1 MRKPR
6 VLLYDDDQIVLDM
19 LKLFFTRR
27 GYEVFDYIE
36 PVVCPLKKNPAT
48 RCDNFQPC
56 VDVIISDY
64 QMPVM
69 TGIELL
75 QNQSKKGCKVDSKM
89 KVIMSG
95 HSDEQIITQCNE
107 LGYSFF
113 QKPFTFSKLS
123 TWLSEHEKLFDL
135 SQQFSE
141 N

>member
-1 MRKPR
+1 MRRPR
-6 VLLYDDDQIVLDM
+6 VMLYDDDQIVLDM

-36 PVVCPLKKNPAT
+36 PVVCPLKKNPDAS
-48 RCDNFQPC
+48 CDNFQPC
-56 VDVIISDY
+56 TDVIISDY
-64 QMPVM
+64 QMPKM

-75 QNQSKKGCKVDSKM
+75 QKQSKKGCKVDTKM

-95 HSDEQIITQCNE
+95 HSDEKIITQCNE

-123 TWLSEHEKLFDL
+123 AWLSEHEKHFDL
-135 SQQFSE
+135 SQQLAE

>member
-1 MRKPR
+1 MRRPR
-6 VLLYDDDQIVLDM
+6 VMIYDDDQIVLDM

-36 PVVCPLKKNPAT
+36 PVVCPLKKNPANS
-48 RCDNFQPC
+48 CDNFQPC

-64 QMPVM
+64 QMPKM

-75 QNQSKKGCKVDSKM
+75 QNQSKKGCKVDVKM
-89 KVIMSG
+89 KAIMSG
-95 HSDEQIITQCNE
+95 HSDEKIITQCNE
-107 LGYSFF
+107 LGCSFF

-123 TWLSEHEKLFDL
+123 VWLSNHEKLFDL
-135 SQQFSE
+135 SQQLAE

>member
-6 VLLYDDDQIVLDM
+6 VMLYDDDQIVLDM
-19 LKLFFTRR
+19 LKLFFIRR
-27 GYEVFDYIE
+27 GYEVFDYIA
-36 PVVCPLKKNPAT
+36 PVVCPLKKNPSES
-48 RCDNFQPC
+48 CDNFQPC

-64 QMPVM
+64 QMPKM

-75 QNQSKKGCKVDSKM
+75 QNQSKNGCKVATKM

-95 HSDEQIITQCNE
+95 YSDENIIAQCNE

-123 TWLSEHEKLFDL
+123 AWLNEHEKHFDL
-135 SQQFSE
+135 SQQLAE

>member
-1 MRKPR
+1 M
-6 VLLYDDDQIVLDM
+6 LYDDDQIVLDM

-36 PVVCPLKKNPAT
+36 PVVCPLNKKSAES
-48 RCDNFQPC
+48 CDNCHPC
-56 VDVIISDY
+56 ADMIISDY
-64 QMPVM
+64 QMPKM

-75 QNQSKKGCKVDSKM
+75 QNQSKRGCKVATKM

-95 HSDEQIITQCNE
+95 YSDENIIAQCNE

-123 TWLSEHEKLFDL
+123 AWLSEHEKHFDL
-135 SQQFSE
+135 SQQLAG

>member
-1 MRKPR
+1 MRRPR
-6 VLLYDDDQIVLDM
+6 VMIYDDDQIVLDM

-36 PVVCPLKKNPAT
+36 PVVCPLNKKPADS
-48 RCDNFQPC
+48 CDNFHPC
-56 VDVIISDY
+56 ADVIISDY
-64 QMPVM
+64 KMPKM

-75 QNQSKKGCKVDSKM
+75 QNQSKKGCKVDTKM
-89 KVIMSG
+89 KAIMSG
-95 HSDEQIITQCNE
+95 YSDEKIITQCND
-107 LGYSFF
+107 LGCSFF

-135 SQQFSE
+135 SQQLAE

>member
-1 MRKPR
+1 MRSPR
-6 VLLYDDDQIVLDM
+6 VMIYDDDQIVLDM

-36 PVVCPLKKNPAT
+36 PVVCPLKKNPANS
-48 RCDNFQPC
+48 CDNFQPC

-64 QMPVM
+64 QMPKM

-75 QNQSKKGCKVDSKM
+75 QNQSKKGCKVDTKM
-89 KVIMSG
+89 KAIMSG
-95 HSDEQIITQCNE
+95 YSDDHIITQCNE

-135 SQQFSE
+135 SVQVTE